1 MSTEDPSRLELEIA
15 HVLLID
21 VVGYSKFLVNEQI
34 ELLQDLNRIVRGTPG
49 FLAAEAAN
57 QLFRLPTG
65 DGMALVFFAN
75 AEAPVECAL
84 EISRAVTAYPHLQ
97 LRMGIHSGP
106 VKGVPDVNDRVNFAG
121 AGINI
126 AQRVLD
132 CGDAGHILLS
142 ARLAEDLLVYRHWHP
157 HLHDLGECEV
167 KHGVKL
173 HLFNLCKDGAGNPTL
188 PEKVRQQQRS
198 LRAGWWR
205 NRKRRTV
212 TLSIAA
218 VLVLTSLGLSL
229 WVLGRAPPAPREKSI
244 AVLPFAN
251 TSEEKSDAYFVDG
264 MQEDIL
270 TDLSK
275 VADLKVISRTSV
287 MQYKPNVPRNL
298 REIAKALD
306 VSYVL
311 EGNVQRSGNRVRVH
325 AQLIDA
331 RTDAHLWANRYDR
344 ELADVFAIQAE
355 IAGQIAA
362 QMAATLSPGEKAAL
376 QERPTSDMAAYD
388 LYVRGKASLEASNYS
403 ARGKEDLSE
412 AVNLLTQA
420 IARDPG
426 FFLAYYELAEV
437 HDQFFHRLEPTPAH
451 LAAAAAAIEALQ
463 RLRPE
468 AGETHLAIAKH
479 RYWGY
484 LDYEHARGELQL
496 AQSALPNHPLPPLLT
511 GYIDRRQGN
520 WESALRNLTR
530 ALELDP
536 RNAFFL
542 EQVALAD
549 FSLRRF
555 AEMAA
560 ALDRAIDIAPEN
572 VTIRL
577 ERAAVDLEW
586 RADTKPMHDAI
597 ESLIATDPGAGA
609 SVATQ
614 WLYLAMCERDF
625 PRAKRAVGFLGPN
638 GCYAEAVPFPRSW
651 CEGQVARLSGNEETA
666 RASFIQA
673 ASESEKEVTEQPQY
687 SGAICALAVIKAAL
701 GNKEEAI
708 RRGREATEMVPIS
721 KDAVDGPLLLENL
734 AMIYAWTGET
744 DQALEQLR
752 IATSVPSYVS
762 YGNLRLHPYW
772 DPLRGDPRFE
782 EIVASLAPK

>member
-34 ELLQDLNRIVRGTPG
+34 ELLQDLNRIVRGTPR
-49 FLAAEAAN
+49 FLAAEAEN

-142 ARLAEDLLVYRHWHP
+142 ARLAEDLLAYRHWHP
-157 HLHDLGECEV
+157 YLHDLGECKV
-167 KHGVKL
+167 KHGVRL
-173 HLFNLCKDGAGNPTL
+173 HLFNLCKDGEGNPTL

-198 LRAGWWR
+198 SRSGWWR

-212 TLSIAA
+212 TLSIAS
-218 VLVLTSLGLSL
+218 VLILAGVGLGLWAL
-229 WVLGRAPPAPREKSI
+229 LRAPTAPREKSV

-251 TSEEKSDAYFVDG
+251 MSDEKGDAYFVDG
-264 MQEDIL
+264 IQEDIR

-287 MQYKPNVPRNL
+287 LQYKPDAPRNL
-298 REIAKALD
+298 RAIAKALG

-311 EGNVQRSGNRVRVH
+311 EGNVQRSGNRIRVH
-325 AQLIDA
+325 AQLIDP

-355 IAGQIAA
+355 IAGEIAE
-362 QMAATLSPGEKAAL
+362 QLKATLSPKEKAAL
-376 QERPTSDMAAYD
+376 EDRPTSDMVAYD
-388 LYVRGKASLEASNYS
+388 LYVRGKASIEASNYTQH
-403 ARGKEDLSE
+403 GKNDLDE

-420 IARDPG
+420 TARDPN
-426 FFLAYYELAEV
+426 FFLAYYELAEA
-437 HDQFFHRLEPTPAH
+437 HDQFFHRLEPAPAH
-451 LAAAAAAIEALQ
+451 LAAAAAAIEVLQ

-536 RNAFFL
+536 RNAFIL
-542 EQVALAD
+542 RQIALAY

-555 AEMAA
+555 PEMAA
-560 ALDRAIDIAPEN
+560 SLDHAIEITPEN
-572 VTIRL
+572 ATIRL

-586 RADTKPMHDAI
+586 RADTKPLHDAV
-597 ESLIATDPGAGA
+597 ESIIPADPGGGA
-609 SVATQ
+609 SVATM

-625 PRAKRAVGFLGPN
+625 PRAKRALDLLGQDA
-638 GCYAEAVPFPRSW
+638 CYMEAVQFPRSW
-651 CEGQVARLSGNEETA
+651 CEGEVAQLHGDEEGA
-666 RASFIQA
+666 RSAFLRAAKEAEKTVRDQPKQSAAIMAAAMIQ
-673 ASESEKEVTEQPQY
+673 
-687 SGAICALAVIKAAL
+687 AAL

-708 RRGREATEMVPIS
+708 RGGREAAEMVPIS
-721 KDAVDGPLLLENL
+721 KDAVEGALLRQYL
-734 AMIYAWTGET
+734 AFIYARTGET
-744 DQALEQLR
+744 GQALEELR
-752 IATSVPSYVS
+752 AITSIPSYAS
-762 YGNLRLHPYW
+762 YGNLRLSPEW
-772 DPLRGDPRFE
+772 DSLRGDPRFE